1 MQPSQPAGQMP
12 ASPDPCL
19 LQIEKQSLQGLND
32 LPELEVGLIH
42 TISGGV
48 QPKSNPLRGT
58 SYLWIFV
65 GGAVRDFQPVWLGTC
80 SEWGWDSG
88 SCWGLLC
95 FLLHVYKGICT
106 ERWAGQYPSLQ
117 VVRSLPGFH
126 FQTLPTGG
134 WCMIAMST
142 SLLPSLVPLVP
153 CLPLRVQ
160 VWVSVE
166 IIHRL

>member
-1 MQPSQPAGQMP
+1 MLE
-12 ASPDPCL
+12 SPDHCL

-80 SEWGWDSG
+80 PEWGWDSG
-88 SCWGLLC
+88 SCWGASLLSSPRIQGD
-95 FLLHVYKGICT
+95 LHGEVG
-106 ERWAGQYPSLQ
+106 RPVSLQ
-117 VVRSLPGFH
+117 VLRSLPGFH
-126 FQTLPTGG
+126 FQTLPAGG